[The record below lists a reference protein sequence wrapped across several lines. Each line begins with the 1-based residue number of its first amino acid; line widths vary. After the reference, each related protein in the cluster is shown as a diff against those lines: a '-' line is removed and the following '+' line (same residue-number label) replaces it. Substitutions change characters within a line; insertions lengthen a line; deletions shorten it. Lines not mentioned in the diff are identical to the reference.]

1 MATVFHSGCP
11 TSTSNTTCSG
21 VVVLV
26 VVRPL
31 WSLLIYR
38 RQIESITKFCVV
50 PFFIV
55 LHPCR
60 MAEHR
65 TPPHPVFW
73 SCPAQLS
80 FDSYHPGMNVCAVW
94 FPCLLGWLVD
104 LIPAAI
110 HVRAGPG
117 GAIQIGTLLC
127 TSCPLPHALLFMVDV
142 AIINPRGLTFEKFVG
157 PKWSDL
163 SFGWL
168 VALWTDSWMD
178 GWVDG

>member
-1 MATVFHSGCP
+1 
-11 TSTSNTTCSG
+11 
-21 VVVLV
+21 
-26 VVRPL
+26 
-31 WSLLIYR
+31 
-38 RQIESITKFCVV
+38 
-50 PFFIV
+50 
-55 LHPCR
+55 
-60 MAEHR
+60 
-65 TPPHPVFW
+65 
-73 SCPAQLS
+73 
-80 FDSYHPGMNVCAVW
+80 MNVCAVW
-94 FPCLLGWLVD
+94 LPARLLAWLVD

-117 GAIQIGTLLC
+117 GAIQIGTLLS

-142 AIINPRGLTFEKFVG
+142 AIIKLRGLTFEKFVG